1 MVIPSEA
8 LFCTQNHLTSKK
20 IASKATICHFLYY
33 FCTIIMTK
41 QRRSIELLAPARDAA
56 CARVAIDCGA
66 DAIYMGASSFGA
78 RKSAGNT
85 LEDIASVVEY
95 AHRYSVR
102 VHATMNTVLYDDELA
117 AAERQARALIDAG
130 VDALIIQD
138 MALRAMNLPI
148 ELHAS
153 TQVGIASAEDALFY
167 EQCGFSR
174 LILERALSLEQ
185 IRSIR
190 EATTAEL
197 ECFIHGAICVG
208 HSGRCFLSRTTSQR
222 SGNRGECSQ
231 PCRLPYDLVDSSGRK
246 ILSGKHLLSV
256 RDFNLSA
263 SLEELIDA
271 GVSSFKIEG
280 RLKDENYV
288 RNVVSHYRRQLDSI
302 IHRRN
307 DLQPSSVGRS
317 IVDFTPNPDKSFTRG
332 ASDYMLYGKRAG
344 VASFD
349 TPKSV
354 GEYIGK
360 VKSCTKTSFTI
371 NGRHDLSAGDGI
383 CIMSGEKIVGTNIN
397 IVEDERI
404 IPNRMDG
411 IVAGADLYRNY
422 DHRFT
427 LSLSR
432 SRTRRIIDAT
442 ASLTLHAEGIELT
455 IGDCQGNSTTINR
468 TLSLEP
474 SSNPQKMADA
484 ATRAITKSGGTI
496 FEITDVTISGSEWF
510 APASILS
517 DMRREALEQLTTIR
531 SGLRPSQKILA
542 DNDEARFPRSVV
554 SRYEN
559 VTNHLSREFYL
570 RHGAE
575 EIEQP
580 LEAQSTYG
588 ERVMLSSYCIRR
600 EIGECLREHP
610 TLRGDLYIEHGT
622 SRYKL
627 SFDCERCLMSLYDH
641 TEQNRR

>member
-8 LFCTQNHLTSKK
+8 LFCT
-20 IASKATICHFLYY
+20 
-33 FCTIIMTK
+33 IIMTK
-41 QRRSIELLAPARDAA
+41 QKRSIELLAPARDAA

-95 AHRYSVR
+95 AHRYGVR

-190 EATTAEL
+190 KATTAEL

-332 ASDYMLYGKRAG
+332 ASDYMLYGKQSG

-411 IVAGADLYRNY
+411 IVVGADLYRNY

-427 LSLSR
+427 LSLTR

-496 FEITDVTISGSEWF
+496 FEISDVTISGSEWF

-531 SGLRPSQKILA
+531 SGLRPLQKILA

-610 TLRGDLYIEHGT
+610 TLKGDLYIEHGT

>member
-1 MVIPSEA
+1 
-8 LFCTQNHLTSKK
+8 
-20 IASKATICHFLYY
+20 
-33 FCTIIMTK
+33 MTK
-41 QRRSIELLAPARDAA
+41 QRRSIELLAPARDVA

-95 AHRYSVR
+95 AHRYGVR

-190 EATTAEL
+190 KATTAEL

-307 DLQPSSVGRS
+307 DLQPSSAGRS

-332 ASDYMLYGKRAG
+332 ASDYMLYGKQSG

-397 IVEDERI
+397 IVEDDRI

-411 IVAGADLYRNY
+411 VVVGADLYRNY

-427 LSLSR
+427 LSLTR

-455 IGDCQGNSTTINR
+455 IGDCQGNSTTMKR

-496 FEITDVTISGSEWF
+496 FEISDVTISGSEWF

-517 DMRREALEQLTTIR
+517 DMRREALEQLTIIR
-531 SGLRPSQKILA
+531 SGLRPSQRILA

>member
-1 MVIPSEA
+1 
-8 LFCTQNHLTSKK
+8 
-20 IASKATICHFLYY
+20 
-33 FCTIIMTK
+33 MTK
-41 QRRSIELLAPARDAA
+41 QRRSIELLAPARDVA

-85 LEDIASVVEY
+85 LEDIASVVKY
-95 AHRYSVR
+95 AHRYGVR

-185 IRSIR
+185 IRTIR
-190 EATTAEL
+190 KATTAEL

-307 DLQPSSVGRS
+307 NLQPSSAGRS

-332 ASDYMLYGKRAG
+332 ASDYMLYGKQSG

-411 IVAGADLYRNY
+411 VVVGADLYRNY

-427 LSLSR
+427 LSLTR

-542 DNDEARFPRSVV
+542 DNDETRFPRSVV

-610 TLRGDLYIEHGT
+610 TLKGDLYIEHGT

>member
-1 MVIPSEA
+1 
-8 LFCTQNHLTSKK
+8 
-20 IASKATICHFLYY
+20 
-33 FCTIIMTK
+33 MTK
-41 QRRSIELLAPARDAA
+41 QRRSIELLAPARDVA

-95 AHRYSVR
+95 AHRYGVR

-185 IRSIR
+185 ICSIR
-190 EATTAEL
+190 KATTAEL

-332 ASDYMLYGKRAG
+332 ASDYMLYGKQSG

-383 CIMSGEKIVGTNIN
+383 CIINGEKIVGTNIN

-411 IVAGADLYRNY
+411 VVVGADLYRNY

-531 SGLRPSQKILA
+531 SGLRPSQKIHA
-542 DNDEARFPRSVV
+542 DNDKARFPRSVV

-580 LEAQSTYG
+580 LETQSTYG

-627 SFDCERCLMSLYDH
+627 SYDCERCLMSLYDH